1 MLTLYLS
8 LSLVCIIPTDILL
21 LVLFLGTPVI
31 SLSSIHIIHSD
42 QNTMS
47 SAWEKHKQTIKKY
60 WVDDK
65 KPLKEVI
72 QIMKEEHGFSRS

>member
-1 MLTLYLS
+1 MLTPHLS

-21 LVLFLGTPVI
+21 LVLFLDTPVI
-31 SLSSIHIIHSD
+31 SLSSLQIINSE

-47 SAWEKHKQTIKKY
+47 SAWESHKQTIKKY

-65 KPLKEVI
+65 KPLKEIVR
-72 QIMKEEHGFSRS
+72 IMKEKHGFSRS